1 MQGSTEQQQLKLI
14 TQLCGAITPLSWPC
28 VERLELYGRMEMPRD
43 GRRRV
48 KDRLR
53 PYVKDQGSIYLRCLP
68 KFLALLLE
76 TPLQSPHNPATPIAT
91 AFDFIPDVDIISQ
104 YPPSGRLR
112 PPR

>member
-1 MQGSTEQQQLKLI
+1 MPFSIEFRPILDRTPIMQGSTEQQQLKLI

-53 PYVKDQGSIYLRCLP
+53 PYVKDQGSIHL
-68 KFLALLLE
+68 
-76 TPLQSPHNPATPIAT
+76 T
-91 AFDFIPDVDIISQ
+91 
-104 YPPSGRLR
+104 
-112 PPR
+112 

>member
-53 PYVKDQGSIYLRCLP
+53 PYVKDQGRFHLRCLLKSIHFWDP
-68 KFLALLLE
+68 LSTQSGAL
-76 TPLQSPHNPATPIAT
+76 HCDC
-91 AFDFIPDVDIISQ
+91 F
-104 YPPSGRLR
+104 
-112 PPR
+112 

>member
-53 PYVKDQGSIYLRCLP
+53 PYVKDQGSIKHCIHIGC
-68 KFLALLLE
+68 LLLK
-76 TPLQSPHNPATPIAT
+76 PLHRTRGVD
-91 AFDFIPDVDIISQ
+91 FEFIPYVWTS
-104 YPPSGRLR
+104 
-112 PPR
+112 